1 MVSYGKQLQ
10 PGANV
15 QKRFD
20 THNLIFKKCHNGTEI
35 STNQLQL
42 FLTEIKLIRY
52 HTHID
57 SKFFKGI

>member
-1 MVSYGKQLQ
+1 MVSYGKLLQ

-42 FLTEIKLIRY
+42 FLTEIKLIR
-52 HTHID
+52 
-57 SKFFKGI
+57 